1 MCMFWAVRGSLSI
14 QREPTQKCK
23 LHAEWPQPYHH
34 AALCQVQML
43 ENMYLKG
50 VVADQQ
56 YLTHGGGKDN
66 STNVA
71 IVCKSQ
77 F

>member
-14 QREPTQKCK
+14 QRE

-56 YLTHGGGKDN
+56 YLTHGGEKDN